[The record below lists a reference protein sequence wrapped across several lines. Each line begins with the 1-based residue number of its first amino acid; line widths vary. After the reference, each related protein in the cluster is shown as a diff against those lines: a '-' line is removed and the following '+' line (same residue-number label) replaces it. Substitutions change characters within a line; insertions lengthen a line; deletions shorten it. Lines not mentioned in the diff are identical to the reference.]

1 MSKYHCERCNFSTN
15 NRTKFQR
22 HLETKKHKESPF
34 SHHLVTKKPPF
45 LDPKVTKKSPF
56 SHQKTTI
63 FDQKVDE
70 NRHPC
75 KYCGK
80 TFKFKQGMYRHVK
93 YYCKKSEDE
102 DVKELVRLM
111 NEQMKEKDRLLEEKE
126 KKVEHYES
134 QQKKQLKLQERNN
147 KMIKKLTNKLQ
158 ITNYNHQQNVVVN
171 NHIQLLNYQDTD
183 LSHLTSMDYMGA
195 INKVNYATFEI
206 IKKIHFNPSKPENM
220 NIYIPNIKDKYVVMF
235 QENAWQIQARN
246 KEVDNLMEDKYMVLK
261 EWYDEN
267 VRDEAGYD
275 QLKRNFERFDANI
288 ENDQVRDRIRDEIIM
303 FLYNKRNMFVKGNEE
318 LDASSI

>member
-1 MSKYHCERCNFSTN
+1 MKL
-15 NRTKFQR
+15 NRLIELEKEYPEYFDENSPSQRVGGSITKSFDTVV
-22 HLETKKHKESPF
+22 HESP
-34 SHHLVTKKPPF
+34 
-45 LDPKVTKKSPF
+45 
-56 SHQKTTI
+56 
-63 FDQKVDE
+63 
-70 NRHPC
+70 
-75 KYCGK
+75 
-80 TFKFKQGMYRHVK
+80 MYSLNNSYSK
-93 YYCKKSEDE
+93 EDLE
-102 DVKELVRLM
+102 DWQSRV
-111 NEQMKEKDRLLEEKE
+111 
-126 KKVEHYES
+126 
-134 QQKKQLKLQERNN
+134 
-147 KMIKKLTNKLQ
+147 IKKLTNKLQ

-246 KEVDNLMEDKYMVLK
+246 KEVDNLMEDKYMMLK

-275 QLKRNFERFDANI
+275 QLKRNFQRFDANI
-288 ENDQVRDRIRDEIIM
+288 ENDQVRDRVKNEIIM

-318 LDASSI
+318 LEASSI